1 MRSKILLPQLSKFLA
16 KEETEILAAANVS
29 SLYHW
34 LILLMLEITFSTCL
48 SQL

>member
-1 MRSKILLPQLSKFLA
+1 MRRKVLLPQLSKFLA
-16 KEETEILAAANVS
+16 REETEILAAADVF

-34 LILLMLEITFSTCL
+34 LTLLVLEITFSSCL